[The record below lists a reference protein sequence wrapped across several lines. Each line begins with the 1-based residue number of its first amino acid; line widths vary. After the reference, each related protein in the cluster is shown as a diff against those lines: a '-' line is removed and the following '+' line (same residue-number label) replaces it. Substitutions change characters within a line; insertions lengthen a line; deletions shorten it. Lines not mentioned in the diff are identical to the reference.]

1 MTCFSTKRQST
12 AYIDGRL
19 RERERARI
27 AAHLRSCDSCNAYFD
42 QLSFLRSGLRSLP
55 VAKAPTNLGM
65 DLRVIASRA
74 RHASVQT
81 RGSRLL
87 QLWETWRFR
96 LDELMRP
103 LTIPAAGGLLSSMLL
118 FGVLSATITQSTR
131 AVGYEIPVVYEDRSD
146 ANLVPVDMR
155 GPLTLTMSLDDKGR
169 IRDYAV
175 RDSSAFFAGNVS
187 RLSYNTIA
195 MPQFPSVLTFSHPVN
210 SDISILLTP
219 ISFRY

>member
-1 MTCFSTKRQST
+1 
-12 AYIDGRL
+12 
-19 RERERARI
+19 
-27 AAHLRSCDSCNAYFD
+27 
-42 QLSFLRSGLRSLP
+42 
-55 VAKAPTNLGM
+55 M

-74 RHASVQT
+74 RQASVET

-87 QLWETWRFR
+87 QVWETWRFR
-96 LDELMRP
+96 VDELMRP
-103 LTIPAAGGLLSSMLL
+103 LTIPAAGGVLSSLLL
-118 FGVLSATITQSTR
+118 FGVLSATIMQSTR
-131 AVGYEIPVVYEDRSD
+131 AVGYDIPVVYEDRSD
-146 ANLVPVDMR
+146 ANLVPVDVR
-155 GPLTLTMSLDDKGR
+155 SPLTLTMSLDDKGR

-175 RDSSAFFAGNVS
+175 QDASASFAGNAS